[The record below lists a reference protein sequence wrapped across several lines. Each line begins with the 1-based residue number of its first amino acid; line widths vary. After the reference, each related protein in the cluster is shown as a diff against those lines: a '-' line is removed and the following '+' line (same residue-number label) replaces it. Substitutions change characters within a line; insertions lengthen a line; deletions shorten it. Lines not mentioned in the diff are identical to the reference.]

1 MEDRPFINRV
11 LISLV
16 TALSFVAMSLSGIA
30 AFIVPQGRVAFW
42 TNWTFLG
49 LSKAQWGNIHITT
62 SVLFLI
68 AGIWHTCYN
77 WTPLVQYLRAVP
89 GRMTASWR
97 DLTIA
102 ALVTAF
108 FTIGAVTKTPPLN
121 YILNFNNWIK
131 DSWVKTPA
139 DDPPFGHAELLSLK
153 GFCKKMYINTS
164 DALAELRQAG
174 LKVPDENVSIEQI
187 ARNNSMTP
195 ARVYQF
201 IKKLERPED
210 VIVTSIAP
218 ASVPQPV
225 LPSAVTGG
233 QALQKEAKKN
243 VPPPTAAP
251 EPTRYTGD
259 MVVEKFEGKGIGRKT
274 LTAICQELNLDRVK
288 IKQKLEARQMAV
300 KDDETLKDAATRL
313 GMVPIEVL
321 KIILVGEP
329 I

>member
-1 MEDRPFINRV
+1 MDDRPFINRI

-49 LSKAQWGNIHITT
+49 LSKTQWGNIHITT

-77 WTPLVQYLRAVP
+77 WTPLMQYLRGIP

-97 DLTIA
+97 DLAVASLIT
-102 ALVTAF
+102 VF
-108 FTIGAVTKTPPLN
+108 FTVGGVTKTPPLN
-121 YILNFNNWIK
+121 YILNFNGWIK
-131 DSWVKTPA
+131 ESWVRTPA

-153 GFCKKMYINTS
+153 GFCKKMYIDTGE
-164 DALAELRQAG
+164 ALGELRQAG
-174 LKVPDENVSIEQI
+174 LSVTDENVTVEQI

-195 ARVYQF
+195 AKVYLL
-201 IKKLERPED
+201 IKKLERPET
-210 VIVTSIAP
+210 VGATSIAA
-218 ASVPQPV
+218 ASAPQPV
-225 LPSAVTGG
+225 NTSAAVGGQSVQKAVTKSAAPSAVT
-233 QALQKEAKKN
+233 
-243 VPPPTAAP
+243 P
-251 EPTRYTGD
+251 EPVRYTGD
-259 MVVEKFEGKGIGRKT
+259 MVVEKFEGKGIGRKS
-274 LTAICQELNLDRVK
+274 LAAICQELNLDLTRIKKK
-288 IKQKLEARQMAV
+288 IEAGQMTV

-313 GMVPIEVL
+313 GVAPIEVL
-321 KIILVGEP
+321 KVILVGEP